1 MMFLDVSLSYFSV
14 PAGINSFQTR
24 HDGQNLGKVETSPQ
38 HFAEDHHLLSFLG
51 LEKNTFFFGIQFIL
65 LLDLTSDR
73 SFLLSPII
81 SYYLFIMVMGTLL
94 HVYPSTQKHS
104 SAKNL
109 INVLFFL
116 F

>member
-51 LEKNTFFFGIQFIL
+51 LEKTPFFLVSSLFYCWI
-65 LLDLTSDR
+65 
-73 SFLLSPII
+73 SPVIGHFY
-81 SYYLFIMVMGTLL
+81 SHLLFIHHGHGYFIAFL
-94 HVYPSTQKHS
+94 P
-104 SAKNL
+104 
-109 INVLFFL
+109 INTKT
-116 F
+116 